1 MMRETLLWLDWELRY
16 VMLQQASA
24 AGCLLA
30 VGTCCLAVVVHCLAV
45 QTHCLAV
52 EMHRLAVVEQE
63 GALHSQRTVV
73 FAAPLEQVWGLTW
86 TGGVCLCQ
94 AEAVLLALL
103 PQAQVLPEAP
113 PMTCG
118 LW

>member
-45 QTHCLAV
+45 QTH
-52 EMHRLAVVEQE
+52 RLAVVEQE
-63 GALHSQRTVV
+63 GGLHSQRTVFFV
-73 FAAPLEQVWGLTW
+73 DPLEQVWGPIW

-113 PMTCG
+113 PMTCD